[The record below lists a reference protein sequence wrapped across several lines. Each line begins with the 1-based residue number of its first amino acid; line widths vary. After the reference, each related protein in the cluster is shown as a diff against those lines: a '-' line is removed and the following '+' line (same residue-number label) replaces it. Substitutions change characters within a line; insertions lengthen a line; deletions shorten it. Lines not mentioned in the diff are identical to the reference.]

1 MNYSIHFDHIADK
14 LNDVLTQQ
22 SLSSLYVL
30 VDENT
35 KKFCLPIFDSWI
47 QFEYQIIEIE
57 SGETNKTIDTT
68 LFIIEQLLL
77 FQADRNA
84 VLINLG
90 GGVIGDM
97 GGFAASI
104 YKRGIKFIQIPT
116 TLLSQVDASV
126 GGKLGVDHQF
136 YKNVIGVFN
145 EPLAVFVDAIFLK
158 TLPKTELL
166 SGFAEML
173 KHALIAD
180 RIHWM
185 DLLKIDINQQQVP
198 IEYIQHSISIK
209 REIVQSDPFEKGAR
223 KILNF
228 GHTVGH
234 AIESFLLEKNE
245 PVPHGF
251 AVAYGM
257 MIESYISYL
266 VGLMNHETYVMI
278 KEGLSLIYTPIL
290 IENSWVASIVDL
302 MYQDKKN
309 SDGQIRIATIND
321 ISVPEYDISVSASV
335 IQKALLEY

>member
-14 LNDVLTQQ
+14 LHDVLAQQ
-22 SLSSLYVL
+22 SPSSLYVL
-30 VDENT
+30 VDQNT
-35 KKFCLPIFDSWI
+35 KKFCLPIFDGWI
-47 QFEYQIIEIE
+47 SFEYQIIEIE

-145 EPLAVFVDAIFLK
+145 EPLAVFIDAIFLK
-158 TLPKTELL
+158 TLPKIELL

-180 RIHWM
+180 RTHWM
-185 DLLKIDINQQQVP
+185 DLLNIDINQQQVP
-198 IEYIQHSISIK
+198 VEYIQHSISIK

-257 MIESYISYL
+257 MIESYIAYL
-266 VGLMNHETYVMI
+266 VGLMNRESYVAI

-290 IENSWVASIVDL
+290 IESSWVASIVDL

-309 SDGQIRIATIND
+309 SDGLIRIATIND
-321 ISVPEYDISVSASV
+321 ISAPEYDVSVSASV
-335 IQKALLEY
+335 IQKALLDY